1 MGYIDGFEDIMGME
15 TGFLQYAME
24 LLKKDYA
31 RELKILNVEL
41 PKVDQ
46 IPAVKFS
53 EIKELVA
60 EKYNHKMRNPFDLE
74 PEEEVLIG
82 KYA

>member
-1 MGYIDGFEDIMGME
+1 M
-15 TGFLQYAME
+15 
-24 LLKKDYA
+24 
-31 RELKILNVEL
+31 EL

-60 EKYNHKMRNPFDLE
+60 EKYNHKMRNPFDLSRKK
-74 PEEEVLIG
+74 
-82 KYA
+82 KYWSENM

>member
-1 MGYIDGFEDIMGME
+1 MGME

-41 PKVDQ
+41 PKADQ
-46 IPAVKFS
+46 IPAVKFN

-60 EKYNHKMRNPFDLE
+60 EKYNHKMRNPFDQRK
-74 PEEEVLIG
+74 
-82 KYA
+82 KY

>member
-1 MGYIDGFEDIMGME
+1 ME
-15 TGFLQYAME
+15 TGFLQYVME

-60 EKYNHKMRNPFDLE
+60 EKYITRCVTH
-74 PEEEVLIG
+74 LILSRKK
-82 KYA
+82 KY

>member
-41 PKVDQ
+41 PKADQ
-46 IPAVKFS
+46 IPAVK
-53 EIKELVA
+53 IQ
-60 EKYNHKMRNPFDLE
+60 
-74 PEEEVLIG
+74 
-82 KYA
+82 

>member
-1 MGYIDGFEDIMGME
+1 MGME

-41 PKVDQ
+41 PKADQ
-46 IPAVKFS
+46 NSGSKIQ
-53 EIKELVA
+53 
-60 EKYNHKMRNPFDLE
+60 
-74 PEEEVLIG
+74 
-82 KYA
+82 

>member
-41 PKVDQ
+41 PKADQ

-53 EIKELVA
+53 EIKELAA
-60 EKYNHKMRNPFDLE
+60 EKYITRCVTH
-74 PEEEVLIG
+74 LIWSRKK
-82 KYA
+82 KY